1 MLSDWMGLR
10 QATQVPSDCCG
21 PRVSVDH
28 CRCVPGASECRGVSS
43 SKRVARSNKGG
54 KVEGDALVSPRMRD
68 SSVLT
73 SAPLPRPPIRY
84 LQREGVRVRVALR
97 EDEGGG

>member
-43 SKRVARSNKGG
+43 SKRVGSGNKGVTL
-54 KVEGDALVSPRMRD
+54 KW
-68 SSVLT
+68 T
-73 SAPLPRPPIRY
+73 HWCRPGCGTARC
-84 LQREGVRVRVALR
+84 
-97 EDEGGG
+97 